1 VFEALS
7 VPPIDP
13 ILALGG
19 AVRADARP
27 DKIDLGIGVY
37 RDENGHTPIMA
48 VVTEAEGRLLAA
60 RTTKTYVGARGDTV
74 FAGRVAGLI
83 LGQSKSQWMT
93 GIQATGGTGAL
104 RILAGLSGQRAM

>member
-74 FAGRVAGLI
+74 FAGRIAELI
-83 LGQSKSQWMT
+83 LGQSKSH
-93 GIQATGGTGAL
+93 G
-104 RILAGLSGQRAM
+104 